1 MSSENAYYMK
11 EYQNMTTHERREKVA
26 RDVSNGG
33 ECWWIYQYLMIPEY
47 TGVDKHTKRV

>member
-1 MSSENAYYMK
+1 MSSEAAYYRK

-26 RDVSNGG
+26 RDVSNNK

-47 TGVDKHTKRV
+47 TGYDKHTKRA